1 MFRARDRD
9 GSLLKSGFLVA
20 AGTVSVAVGAVGI
33 FLPLLPT
40 TPFLLLAA
48 ACFVRSSERRYQWLM
63 SHRILGPYIRNYREH
78 GAVSRHAKIVTLG
91 LLWGTM
97 SLTAFVFIHSLAV
110 RGILLVI
117 AVGVTIHILRMKT
130 VR

>member
-1 MFRARDRD
+1 MSRAPDRNR
-9 GSLLKSGFLVA
+9 SSLKSGLLVA
-20 AGTVSVAVGAVGI
+20 AGAVSVAVGAVGI

-78 GAVSRHAKIVTLG
+78 GAVTRHAKIVTLG

-97 SLTAFVFIHSLAV
+97 SVTAFVFVHSLAI
-110 RGILLVI
+110 RAILLVI
-117 AVGVTIHILRMKT
+117 AAGVTVHILRMKT